1 MAWRTVTNEQWERI
15 KQHLPHRKRSR
26 KGGRPPLDD
35 RQCFEGILWILWTGA
50 PWSALPERY
59 GSKSAVHRR
68 LQAWAESEV
77 RLNLWRA
84 FLSQLSDQQ
93 KVRWDE
99 CFIDGM
105 FIRATKGVC
114 WSGRLRAARE
124 QSLWYW
130 PMARVLRSEYTW
142 RRLPQRRSNWS
153 KRRWPVSKCARES
166 GNEGSRNG

>member
-1 MAWRTVTNEQWERI
+1 MAWRAVTDKQWSAI
-15 KQHLPHRKRSR
+15 KQHLPKRRRNR

-35 RQCFEGILWILWTGA
+35 RKCFEGILWILWTGA
-50 PWSALPERY
+50 PWSELPERY

-68 LQAWAESEV
+68 LKEWAEGDV
-77 RLNLWRA
+77 LLNLWRA
-84 FLSQLSDQQ
+84 FLNQLSDQQ

-105 FIRATKGVC
+105 FIRAKKGVR
-114 WSGRLRAARE
+114 WSGRLKSARE

-142 RRLPQRRSNWS
+142 RRLPRRRSSWS
-153 KRRWPVSKCARES
+153 KRRLPA
-166 GNEGSRNG
+166 SR